1 MKINPSLK
9 VKFNLLL
16 TLVFLLGVCLSGLA
30 LSKILYW
37 QAEQKLTE
45 EGQILMQMMEEVKY
59 YTSEHWLNSYQQR
72 SERNRIA
79 EFQKSFI
86 PAYAASQVFGNFKQT
101 AEFEQYQYKE
111 ATTNPTNL
119 NDLPDRFERRLIES
133 FKQDEKLDVSS
144 GYVQKSNQQFYYI
157 ARPLTVK
164 DSSCLQCHSTPEAAP
179 AKMIELYGD
188 KNGFNWKLN
197 QLTSAQTIYVPT
209 NDIAM
214 DVRRGMLVFMPTLT
228 GIFSLL
234 MLSVSQM
241 LYYTV
246 TKPIDRLTK
255 VANQLSLGNLKVNK
269 NWQLDYLRKLTQ
281 RKDESGI
288 LARSFLNM
296 AEIITNRE
304 RDLRQAAKVKTHKLR
319 LEIRNRTEAKNKLAK
334 QVKRVLLQEKI
345 TQEIRQSLDTDR
357 ILQTAVDNVGSALK
371 VSRCQIFSYAESQPR
386 MAKVV
391 AEYILPH
398 CPGTLNLSISL
409 DEAICLNKAMSQER
423 AVYWSDVCN
432 TPLLKP
438 CVHIYRQLQ
447 IDSLLTVRTSY
458 QGKVNGAISI
468 QQCDRSRQWQPDE
481 VELME
486 SVAAQIGIALAQ
498 AELLQQEKQRRKEIE
513 TAKQAAEVANRSKS
527 EFLANISHEL
537 RTPLNAIIG
546 FSQLMNRDRQLS
558 LEQQETIG
566 IINRSGEHLLQMID
580 EVLEMSKIEA
590 GKTELHLTDV
600 NLILLLD
607 TIEAMLDLKAKAKNL
622 QLSIECHSNV
632 PQYFRT
638 DESKLR
644 QVLINLLGNA
654 IKFTQAGRVTLRVSQ
669 LDTNNSLKHVL
680 KFEVEDTGAGIAPEE
695 LTHIFQAFNQS
706 ETGRH
711 SKQGTGLGLPIS
723 QKFVEL
729 MGGRLTVNSQVGRG
743 SVFNFS
749 ISSSSVNTAHVQPLA
764 KAVRALV
771 PTLPNYRILAVDD
784 VWQSRLLIVKL
795 LSEIGFEVKEAE
807 NGAQALQLFKQW
819 QPNLILM
826 DMRMP
831 VMDGY
836 ESTRRIRAIEENNS
850 HSADACK
857 IIALTAS
864 AFASKRSQTLE
875 AGCDDYLR
883 KPFKENELFDKIQ
896 KHLAVEY
903 LYREDLVDG
912 DRDCLKTA
920 SILPLTHNS
929 LKMMSTTWLQQ
940 FEQAAT
946 ELDEIRLQKLVRQIP
961 NEHSH
966 LRQPLMNLIDNFQFE
981 RILVLLQ
988 KIKTIL

>member
-1 MKINPSLK
+1 MRINPSLK
-9 VKFNLLL
+9 IKFNLLL

-37 QAEQKLTE
+37 QAEQKLTD
-45 EGQILMQMMEEVKY
+45 EGKVLMQMMEEVKY
-59 YTSEHWLNSYQQR
+59 YTSEHWLNSFQQG
-72 SERNRIA
+72 SDQVS
-79 EFQKSFI
+79 FQKSLI
-86 PAYAASQVFGNFKQT
+86 PAFAARQIFGNFKQT
-101 AEFEQYQYKE
+101 AEFKQYQYKE
-111 ATTNPTNL
+111 ATINPTNPD
-119 NDLPDRFERRLIES
+119 DLPDRFERELIES
-133 FKQDEKLDVSS
+133 FKQDEKRDVSS
-144 GYVQKSNQQFYYI
+144 GYVQKSDRQFYYI

-179 AKMIELYGD
+179 AKMVELYGD

-197 QLTSAQTIYVPT
+197 QLTSAQTIYIPT
-209 NDIAM
+209 NNIAT
-214 DVRRGMLVFMPTLT
+214 DVRRGMLAFMPTLT
-228 GIFSLL
+228 GIFAL
-234 MLSVSQM
+234 MVLSVNR
-241 LYYTV
+241 LLHHTV
-246 TKPIDRLTK
+246 TQPIDRLTK
-255 VANQLSLGNLKVNK
+255 VANQLSQGNLDLKK
-269 NWQLDYLRKLTQ
+269 NWQFNYLERLTK
-281 RKDESGI
+281 RRDESGI

-296 AEIITNRE
+296 AEMITSRE
-304 RDLRQAAKVKTHKLR
+304 RDLQGAVKAKTQKLQ
-319 LEIRNRTEAKNKLAK
+319 LEIQNRTEAKNKLAK
-334 QVKRVLLQEKI
+334 QIKRVLLQEKI
-345 TQEIRQSLDTDR
+345 TQQIRQSLDTDR
-357 ILQTAVDNVGSALK
+357 ILQTAVDSVGSALK
-371 VSRCQIFSYAESQPR
+371 VSRCQIFSYAETQPR
-386 MAKVV
+386 MARVV

-398 CPGTLNLSISL
+398 CPSTLNLSISL

-423 AVYWSDVCN
+423 AVYWSDVYN

-447 IDSLLTVRTSY
+447 VNSLLTVRTSY

-468 QQCDRSRQWQPDE
+468 QQCDRRRQWQADE

-498 AELLQQEKQRRKEIE
+498 AELLQQEKQRREEIE
-513 TAKQAAEVANRSKS
+513 IAKQAAELANRSKS

-558 LEQQETIG
+558 LEQQETVG

-590 GKTELHLTDV
+590 GKTELHLTEV
-600 NLILLLD
+600 NLTLLLD
-607 TIEAMLDLKAKAKNL
+607 TIEAMLDIKAKAKNL
-622 QLSIECHSNV
+622 QLSIECHADI

-654 IKFTQAGRVTLRVSQ
+654 IKFTQAGKVTLQVSQ
-669 LDTNNSLKHVL
+669 LDANPLEQVL
-680 KFEVEDTGAGIAPEE
+680 KFEIEDTGAGIAPEE
-695 LTHIFQAFNQS
+695 LTQIFQAFNQS
-706 ETGRH
+706 ETGRQ

-729 MGGRLTVNSQVGRG
+729 MGGQLTVDSQVGRG
-743 SVFNFS
+743 SVFSFN
-749 ISSSSVNTAHVQPLA
+749 ISSPSVNTADVQPA
-764 KAVRALV
+764 SGKTVCALV
-771 PTLPNYRILAVDD
+771 PNQLNYRIIAVDD
-784 VWQSRLLIVKL
+784 VWQSRLLVVKL
-795 LSEIGFEVKEAE
+795 LSEVGFEVKEAE
-807 NGAQALQLFKQW
+807 NGAQALQLFQQW

-836 ESTRRIRAIEENNS
+836 ESTRRIRAIEANS
-850 HSADACK
+850 DSAHACK

-875 AGCDDYLR
+875 SGCDDYLR

-896 KHLAVEY
+896 QHLAVEY
-903 LYREDLVDG
+903 LYQENAV
-912 DRDCLKTA
+912 DRDCLETA
-920 SILPLTHNS
+920 PTFTLTPDS
-929 LKMMSTTWLQQ
+929 LKVMSPAWLQQ

-946 ELDEIRLQKLVRQIP
+946 ELDEIGLQKLVRQIP
-961 NEHSH
+961 SEHSH
-966 LRQPLMNLIDNFQFE
+966 LKQPLVNLIDNFQFE
-981 RILVLLQ
+981 RILEFVS
-988 KIKTIL
+988 